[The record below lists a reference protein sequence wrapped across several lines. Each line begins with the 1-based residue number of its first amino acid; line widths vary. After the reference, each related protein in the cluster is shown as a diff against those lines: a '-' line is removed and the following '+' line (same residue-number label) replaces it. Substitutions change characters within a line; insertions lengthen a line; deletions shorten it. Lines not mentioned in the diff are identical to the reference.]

1 MLGSEARLAA
11 PEVAALEVEHVGV
24 VDGPVVA
31 AAVARLAHLHEALVE
46 REVVADAVAPA
57 LVRAVPVVG
66 KVGDDPVVDLVE
78 QDLALRPRQDGHGDE
93 GDVGVGRTVH
103 VQRRI
108 LRRRAAQKAR
118 VAARLFA
125 AARQLQLLVR
135 RTRVLQTS

>member
-103 VQRRI
+103 VQRRRHI
-108 LRRRAAQKAR
+108 LRR
-118 VAARLFA
+118 VAARLSA
-125 AARQLQLLVR
+125 GARQLQLLVR